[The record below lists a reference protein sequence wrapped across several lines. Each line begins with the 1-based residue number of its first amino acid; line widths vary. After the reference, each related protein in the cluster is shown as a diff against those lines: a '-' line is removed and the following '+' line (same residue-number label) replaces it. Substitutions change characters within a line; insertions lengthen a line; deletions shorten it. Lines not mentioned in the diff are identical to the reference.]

1 MERECNIE
9 VYDCKTEGCSV
20 ESFRI
25 EFFEMDELIIKI
37 DECIELT
44 GFRKVDVYLSDDGQF
59 ITDEI
64 EFLESEDI
72 IIV

>member
-9 VYDCKTEGCSV
+9 VYDRKAEGFSGK
-20 ESFRI
+20 SFRI
-25 EFFEMDELIIKI
+25 EFFEMDELNIKI

-59 ITDEI
+59 TTYEI